1 MVNRMTQFAN
11 IQLPD
16 NRILDPMLDELVRKL
31 ALDNSNWIF
40 SWKRHDQ
47 WNYNNA
53 MGNKRNA
60 DGDLITAPD
69 GKQFL
74 RRVNVIAGGEQL
86 GTISVSHR
94 YGRKNTD
101 TYDIESWRIE
111 KQRGSRHVTSTEK
124 LDIAV
129 RKIKKLFVKM
139 DYAEIMNKADTAIR
153 TGMYTSLRELKN
165 PIDRSSLIKDEV
177 MLQKYVFCEV
187 RGLPMPDSIK
197 RPIRELFESP
207 KYEEHMSQYELAVE
221 TELMFSRGQ
230 MTSVAVHNGL
240 YLYKDANTDELHAV
254 EFDQMSE
261 AWQNRIAVLQLMAD
275 HEVVRDV
282 GYRYNDTNFYIVI

>member
-1 MVNRMTQFAN
+1 MTQLVN
-11 IQLPD
+11 IQIPD
-16 NRILDPMLDELVRKL
+16 NRILDPMLADLVRKL
-31 ALDNSNWIF
+31 ALDKPQWVF
-40 SWKRHDQ
+40 SWKKSNE
-47 WNYNNA
+47 WNYNNPLINKLDA
-53 MGNKRNA
+53 DGNKVE
-60 DGDLITAPD
+60 APED
-69 GKQFL
+69 MQFL
-74 RRVNVIAGGEQL
+74 RRVRVLEGGEQL
-86 GTISVSHR
+86 GSLSVSYR
-94 YGRKNTD
+94 YGRST
-101 TYDIESWRIE
+101 TYVYDIESWRIE
-111 KQRGSRHVTSTEK
+111 KQRGHRNVTSTEK

-129 RKIKKLFVKM
+129 RKAKKLFAKM

-282 GYRYNDTNFYIVI
+282 GYRYNDTNFHIVI

>member
-1 MVNRMTQFAN
+1 MTQLVN
-11 IQLPD
+11 IQIPD
-16 NRILDPMLDELVRKL
+16 NRILDPMLADLVRKL
-31 ALDNSNWIF
+31 ALDKPQWIF
-40 SWKRHDQ
+40 SWKKSNE
-47 WNYNNA
+47 WNYNNPLI
-53 MGNKRNA
+53 NKLDA
-60 DGDLITAPD
+60 DGNIVEAPED
-69 GKQFL
+69 MQFL
-74 RRVNVIAGGEQL
+74 RRVRVLEGGEQL
-86 GTISVSHR
+86 GALSVGYR
-94 YGRKNTD
+94 YGRCT
-101 TYDIESWRIE
+101 TYVYDIESWRIE
-111 KQRGSRHVTSTEK
+111 KQRGHHNVTSTEK

-129 RKIKKLFVKM
+129 RKAKKLFAKM

-221 TELMFSRGQ
+221 TELMLSRGQ